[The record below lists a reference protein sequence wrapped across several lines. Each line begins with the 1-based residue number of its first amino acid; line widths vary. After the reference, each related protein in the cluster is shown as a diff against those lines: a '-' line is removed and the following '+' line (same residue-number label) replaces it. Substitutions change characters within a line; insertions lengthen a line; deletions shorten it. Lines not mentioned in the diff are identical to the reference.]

1 MAREEQRLAVGGDI
15 ELTDFINF
23 EEKWRQGHAKN
34 NNTTKNQGSLVR
46 NEELFE

>member
-34 NNTTKNQGSLVR
+34 NNNKKNQGSLVR